1 METFQPLRDVWLSFF
16 YLYGVGGIIF
26 FIGIRIIRKTGALNL
41 KLKRHRFWYRVM
53 IFGYFY
59 FVAIHAFFIIL
70 GLNT

>member
-26 FIGIRIIRKTGALNL
+26 FIGIRLIKKTGALNL
-41 KLKRHRFWYRVM
+41 KLKRHRFWYKVM

-59 FVAIHAFFIIL
+59 FVALHAFFIIL

>member
-26 FIGIRIIRKTGALNL
+26 FIGIRIIKKTGALNL
-41 KLKRHRFWYRVM
+41 KLRRHRFWYRVM

-59 FVAIHAFFIIL
+59 FVVFHAFFIIL